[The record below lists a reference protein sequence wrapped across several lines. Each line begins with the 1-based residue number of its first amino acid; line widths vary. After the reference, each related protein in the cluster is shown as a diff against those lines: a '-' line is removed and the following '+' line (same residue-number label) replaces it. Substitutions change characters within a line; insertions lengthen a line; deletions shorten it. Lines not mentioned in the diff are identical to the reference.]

1 MIHYSG
7 MKWYLFELTV
17 YGIGAGLYTFRIPER
32 FAPGAFDIWLSFHQ
46 IFHVSI
52 LFAMYLN
59 MLGLKQA
66 FMASHASDI
75 CHIKATHG

>member
-1 MIHYSG
+1 

-32 FAPGAFDIWLSFHQ
+32 FAPGAFDIWLSSHQ

-59 MLGLKQA
+59 VLGLKQA

-75 CHIKATHG
+75 CHIKATHGY